1 MKNIKYIIL
10 LSAILIISSCITQF
24 VPDASEEKELLVVEG
39 LITDQ
44 PEINT
49 IKLSLSRPLGRKN
62 VARPLSGCIVSVVEG
77 QNNTFQLTE
86 TDPGTYVTD
95 PALFRGKTGN
105 SYTLRINTD
114 NTPVGNFTFESVPME
129 MKPVPPV
136 DTLYYE
142 TKTIR
147 KHEFGPDDEGIQIY
161 LNTYDPTKSCQFYRW
176 DFTETWEFQL
186 PYYVPNRVCWL
197 TNRSGGIFI
206 KNTSILAEDRI
217 NRFPL
222 NFVSNETDRL
232 SVKYSL
238 MVNQY
243 SLSEDEF
250 SYWERLQ
257 NITEEVGSLYD
268 LTPASIP
275 GNISCVDDP
284 NKHVLGYF
292 SVSARS
298 SKRVFIKENLSN
310 IVNLYNDCP
319 SDTIMGT
326 DSIDIPGLDQT
337 VWVIYRM
344 NMSGMPPYRVIT
356 EKHGCAD
363 CSVRGTTVRPDFWT
377 EEK

>member
-1 MKNIKYIIL
+1 MKYIKHIIIFPAIL
-10 LSAILIISSCITQF
+10 LISSCITQF
-24 VPDASEEKELLVVEG
+24 IPDAAEEKELLVVEG

-49 IKLSLSRPLGRKN
+49 IKLSLSRPLGKKN
-62 VARPLSGCIVSVVEG
+62 IPRPLAGCIVSVVED
-77 QNNTFQLTE
+77 QKITYQLTE
-86 TDPGTYVTD
+86 TDAGTYVTD
-95 PALFRGKTGN
+95 PVSFRGKIG
-105 SYTLRINTD
+105 SIYILRINT
-114 NTPVGNFTFESVPME
+114 NGTSPGNFTFESVPME
-129 MKPVPPV
+129 LRPVPPV
-136 DTLYYE
+136 DTLFYE

-147 KHEFGPDDEGIQIY
+147 RNEMGPDDEGVQIY
-161 LNTYDPTKSCQFYRW
+161 LNTHDPSKSCQFYRW

-186 PYYVPNRVCWL
+186 PYYVPNRVCWI

-222 NFVSNETDRL
+222 NFVSNTTDRL

-257 NITEEVGSLYD
+257 NITDEVGSLYD

-292 SVSARS
+292 SVSARA

-310 IVNLYNDCP
+310 IINLYKDCP
-319 SDTIMGT
+319 SDTIQGP
-326 DSIDIPGLDQT
+326 DSIVIPGLDQT

-363 CSVRGTTVRPDFWT
+363 CSIRGTAIRPDFWT
-377 EEK
+377 DDK

>member
-1 MKNIKYIIL
+1 MNHIKQLIL
-10 LSAILIISSCITQF
+10 FSVILIINSCITQF
-24 VPDASEEKELLVVEG
+24 IPDASEEKELLVVEG

-49 IKLSLSRPLGRKN
+49 IKLSLSRPLGQKN
-62 VARPLSGCIVSVVEG
+62 VATPLSGCSVSVLEDEHPSY
-77 QNNTFQLTE
+77 QLTE
-86 TDPGTYVTD
+86 TNPGTYVTD
-95 PALFRGKTGN
+95 PALFQGKIG
-105 SYTLRINTD
+105 SKYILQINTD
-114 NTPVGNFTFESVPME
+114 NTPIGNFSFESVPME
-129 MKPVPPV
+129 LKPVPPV
-136 DTLYYE
+136 DTIFYE
-142 TKTIR
+142 TKIIR
-147 KHEFGPDDEGIQIY
+147 KHELGPDDEGIQIY
-161 LNTYDPTKSCQFYRW
+161 LNTHDPSKSCQFYRW

-197 TNRSGGIFI
+197 TNRSGSIYI
-206 KNTSILAEDRI
+206 KNTSVLAENRI

-222 NFVSNETDRL
+222 NFISNETDRL
-232 SVKYSL
+232 SVKYSV

-257 NITEEVGSLYD
+257 NTSDEVGSLYD

-275 GNISCVDDP
+275 GNIRCVDDP

-298 SKRVFIKENLSN
+298 SKRVFIKESLSN
-310 IVNLYNDCP
+310 IVNLYTDCP
-319 SDTIMGT
+319 SDTIQGP
-326 DSIDIPGLDQT
+326 DSIIIPGLDEN

-356 EKHGCAD
+356 QQKGCAD
-363 CSVRGTTVRPDFWT
+363 CSVRGTTVRPDFWRDD
-377 EEK
+377 K